1 MLFFK
6 QIETSYRQL
15 NIKNK
20 KAIIMAN
27 EFDIFNLGV
36 SDIDTYQAKEGGS
49 DLYKPTADQGKDG
62 VYRALVRF
70 IPNPKN
76 PQKSIIRKYVYWL
89 EDGEGNG
96 SYYDSPSTIGEKCP
110 VQDLFF
116 KLRNS
121 ESAVDKKMS
130 EKLKRREIFYSLVQ
144 IIKDPHNSDM
154 NGQIKIFKYGYKI
167 KQKIDEELNPQ
178 FDEPCQVFD
187 LFEGKNF
194 ELVITKQGGYNNY
207 DSSKF
212 QGKRSSV
219 EIGGELMKN
228 DQGSRQTILDY
239 LKDSPSLD
247 SFDFKAWDDSTRS
260 RVESILNTYRSPGS
274 AISSISSRS
283 VEESFSFDDA
293 PAPKKEKAAES
304 KKQEAPAASASSE
317 ESDDLNDFLNGLDI

>member
-1 MLFFK
+1 
-6 QIETSYRQL
+6 
-15 NIKNK
+15 
-20 KAIIMAN
+20 MAN

-36 SDIDTYQAKEGGS
+36 SDIDTYQGKEGGGS

-70 IPNPKN
+70 VPNPKN

-89 EDGEGNG
+89 EDGAGNG
-96 SYYDSPSTIGEKCP
+96 AYYDSPSTIGEKCP

-144 IIKDPHNSDM
+144 IIKDPHNPDM

-212 QGKRSSV
+212 QGKKSV
-219 EIGGELMKN
+219 IEVKGQAMSN
-228 DQGSRQTILDY
+228 DAGSRTQILEY
-239 LKDSPSLD
+239 LTESPSLD

-260 RVESILNTYRSPGS
+260 KVENVLNQYRSPGS
-274 AISSISSRS
+274 AISNIASSKSI
-283 VEESFSFDDA
+283 EESFSFDSE
-293 PAPKKEKAAES
+293 PTPKKAKAA
-304 KKQEAPAASASSE
+304 PVASEPEVSGDG
-317 ESDDLNDFLNGLDI
+317 DDLNDFLKGLDI